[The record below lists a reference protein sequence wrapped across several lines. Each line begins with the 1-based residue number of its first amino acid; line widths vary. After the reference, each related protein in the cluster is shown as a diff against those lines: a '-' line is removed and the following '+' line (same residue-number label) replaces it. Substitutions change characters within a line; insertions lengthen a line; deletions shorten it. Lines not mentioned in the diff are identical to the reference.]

1 MSVSELS
8 TELGGSSSISAM
20 SSLSSLSTD
29 GSSSL
34 SSMSTMGAPAPA
46 ALHGGAMIEGVCANI
61 GSISKALAVLGAL
74 NWGVAGVREF
84 SQGPASS
91 SDLLAVLGAGEKV
104 QRGVYVAVGVAAL
117 AWIAVSRGQ
126 EPGGAASFPLV
137 KGVSAFVIL
146 IGGLN
151 YAVLAW
157 KMLEGAK
164 AAREPKDAM
173 AELGDELRPLRVMFY
188 GMVALTSIPAFSAMV

>member
-74 NWGVAGVREF
+74 NWGVAGVREL

-126 EPGGAASFPLV
+126 EPGGAA
-137 KGVSAFVIL
+137 KNVSAFVIL

-188 GMVALTSIPAFSAMV
+188 GMVALTSIPAFTAMV